1 VWKTYT
7 KLTMHAQNSGETLQA
22 LWEHLGE
29 KFRNSEKST
38 RILNMYL
45 RILALFQVWK
55 IPLVLL
61 QAMKDATMRILALFQ
76 VWKIPLELLQAVKD
90 ATTFPTETHTQI
102 RTALA
107 EKMLRR
113 FACFLKLLTNGISQI
128 WKKSNCKCSCAIWNV
143 TTFLARRLL
152 RDPHRGGR
160 MLWCF
165 TCFWKH

>member
-1 VWKTYT
+1 
-7 KLTMHAQNSGETLQA
+7 MDQNSGETLQA
-22 LWEHLGE
+22 LWEQLVE
-29 KFRNSEKST
+29 EFRISEKSA
-38 RILNMYL
+38 RILN
-45 RILALFQVWK
+45 IWGFGHFFK
-55 IPLVLL
+55 FEKFDFFEFL

-102 RTALA
+102 RTALD

-160 MLWCF
+160 MLRCF